1 MLSQNFAYLVS
12 HHNVADKKKGK
23 KQQLSFYGTLVL
35 KFLILLEKGK
45 WRKKWKEILEKLP
58 IH

>member
-23 KQQLSFYGTLVL
+23 KQLSFYGTLVL

-45 WRKKWKEILEKLP
+45 WRKK
-58 IH
+58 